1 MTLSTRF
8 SANKYN
14 HSILFLNNRNEKEKY
29 LKYPGYKA
37 NFSCFIP
44 QFKKANNLRKLL
56 SNEEFNWISGL
67 PNWIILIVCLIVIII
82 GVLFIKYLYRQWRLR
97 NIDEEIKEN
106 NELSDKAQLEFETNF
121 LNAKTFSFIPIT
133 SPIKLKDSLTP
144 KSEDNSNEETKSD
157 ESEKEEPDNLKIINI
172 SSFCITCQEG
182 KNVAKI

>member
-1 MTLSTRF
+1 MTLSTKF
-8 SANKYN
+8 SENKYN
-14 HSILFLNNRNEKEKY
+14 HSILFLNNHNGEEKY
-29 LKYPGYKA
+29 LRYPRYKA
-37 NFSCFIP
+37 NFSNSNCFIP

-56 SNEEFNWISGL
+56 SNEESNWISGL
-67 PNWIILIVCLIVIII
+67 PNWIILISCLIVIII

-97 NIDEEIKEN
+97 NIDEESKEN

-133 SPIKLKDSLTP
+133 SPIKLKGSLTP

-172 SSFCITCQEG
+172 SSFCITSQDG
-182 KNVAKI
+182 KEI